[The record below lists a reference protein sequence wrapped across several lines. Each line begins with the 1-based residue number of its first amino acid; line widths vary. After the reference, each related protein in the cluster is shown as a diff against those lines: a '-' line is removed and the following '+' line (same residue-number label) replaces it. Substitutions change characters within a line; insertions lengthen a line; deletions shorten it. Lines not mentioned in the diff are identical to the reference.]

1 MKEQQSPHILDGEHD
16 PRILRALAKML
27 DSENRRLSEL
37 IKQLQSE
44 EVKNRQEKLNLED
57 SLKVLK
63 KKFFGRSSE
72 KSVKTRE
79 RDRLN
84 DDPEL
89 LLHSQNL
96 LPEPKKKQVRDL
108 EVEIIVHESNA
119 EDLKQMSEALG
130 LENPSSDQWEEVPNL
145 FDQSSEITVI
155 EREYK
160 KILHKRKKYRLKK
173 EFSIEEKQVIV
184 AASGPTK
191 LIPGSSYSID
201 FATSVIVDKYL
212 NHLPLER
219 QCRMMASNGLTGM
232 HTQVLYNLIRLGSEH
247 LLPVSEKIK
256 LEILSHKVVHSDET
270 PWSIN
275 NNKDSD
281 GYMWILSNNLGS
293 YYCFEPTR
301 SGKVIKELL
310 EGFKGVVM
318 TDGYSGYYQFKKSE
332 NQNLVMCHAHAR
344 RYFWDIKEDNPVA
357 EEIIKMWE
365 DLFRLEHLAK
375 DFAELKVIRETKSK
389 LIMDQMKTWL
399 IEKYPESRSE
409 SQFRKAIGYCMN
421 HWKELTKFLED
432 AIIPLTNN
440 EAERTIRQ
448 AVMGRKNFYG
458 SRSID
463 GADVAA
469 VLYTIIESCK
479 KFELDP
485 KDYLLITLKQCAA
498 GEPTETPF
506 EMAKRLRQ

>member
-1 MKEQQSPHILDGEHD
+1 MSQEAPHILDNEHD

-27 DSENRRLSEL
+27 DSENKRLSKV
-37 IKQLQSE
+37 IKQIQAE
-44 EVKNRQEKLNLED
+44 EAKKSQEKLNLED

-63 KKFFGRSSE
+63 KKFFGKSSE
-72 KSVKTRE
+72 KSVKIRE

-96 LPEPKKKQVRDL
+96 LPEPKKKQIRDL
-108 EVEIIVHESNA
+108 EVEIKVHESSN
-119 EDLKQMSEALG
+119 EDLKLMSESLG
-130 LENPSSDQWEEVPNL
+130 LENPSSDQWEEIPGL
-145 FDQSSEITVI
+145 FDQSTEITVV

-173 EFSIEEKQVIV
+173 EFSIEEKQVII
-184 AASGPTK
+184 AAPSPIK
-191 LIPGSSYSID
+191 LVPGSSYSIE

-232 HTQVLYNLIRLGSEH
+232 QTQVLYNLIRLGSEH
-247 LLPVSEKIK
+247 LIPIAERIK
-256 LEILSHKVVHSDET
+256 FEILSHKIVHSDET
-270 PWSIN
+270 PWPIN
-275 NNKDSD
+275 NSKDSD
-281 GYMWILSNNLGS
+281 GYMWIVSNNFGS
-293 YYCFEPTR
+293 YYRFEPTR
-301 SGKVIKELL
+301 SGKVIKETL
-310 EGFKGVVM
+310 EGFKGMVM
-318 TDGYSGYYQFKKSE
+318 TDGYSGYYQFKKSDA
-332 NQNLVMCHAHAR
+332 QNLVMCHAHAR

-365 DLFRLEHLAK
+365 DLFRLEHLARN
-375 DFAELKVIRETKSK
+375 FEELKEIRNSKSRPIIDNIK
-389 LIMDQMKTWL
+389 NWL
-399 IEKYPESRSE
+399 MAQYPESRAE
-409 SQFRKAIGYCMN
+409 SQFKKAIQYCMN
-421 HWKELTKFLED
+421 HWKELTKFLD
-432 AIIPLTNN
+432 DPIIPLTNN

-469 VLYTIIESCK
+469 ILYTIIESCK

-485 KDYLLITLKQCAA
+485 RDYLLITLKNCAA
-498 GEPTETPF
+498 SEPTETPY